1 MASGLASLVSGHI
14 VRLAFAFGGWRFFLL
29 LLPLWGFVVGFSLG
43 TEAMRAL
50 FGDGTFATV
59 TSWVVGFVIAVLFA
73 VFSYLYYYIAIAVL
87 AGTVGYALGAS
98 VWGLIGNEQGVI
110 AFVIGLVV
118 GVIFAAVALAL
129 NVPRYWLID
138 PHRPGGCSRCRRR
151 LVHPDRQGPF
161 LDNVTWWQVGPAAHQ
176 GQLVLPH
183 RVGAESAPPGS
194 SPSFVVPRWAPTR
207 TSLSRPRTATADKGV
222 RLHPSSCFL
231 ATGPDLARAAT
242 FGRKAEDRRTPTSP
256 IHRRLDMRDHTGWAP

>member
-1 MASGLASLVSGHI
+1 VQLLVGILAVLIG
-14 VRLAFAFGGWRFFLL
+14 LAFAFGGWRFFLL

-129 NVPRYWLID
+129 NVPRYLVIVLTGLGGAAAVVAGWFILIGRV
-138 PHRPGGCSRCRRR
+138 PS
-151 LVHPDRQGPF
+151 
-161 LDNVTWWQVGPAAHQ
+161 DNVTWWQVGQLIKDSWFYLIVWALIGAAGILAQLRGPAM
-176 GQLVLPH
+176 
-183 RVGAESAPPGS
+183 
-194 SPSFVVPRWAPTR
+194 
-207 TSLSRPRTATADKGV
+207 
-222 RLHPSSCFL
+222 
-231 ATGPDLARAAT
+231 GPDTYQL
-242 FGRKAEDRRTPTSP
+242 EQTSY
-256 IHRRLDMRDHTGWAP
+256 RYG